1 MRKYYLQVYRGPWDS
16 WDQEDHI
23 LLEDLPFEPLLL
35 ERLASLGI
43 IAPKDGMLSQEEVE
57 RVNKILRLRQSLG
70 VNLSGATIII
80 ELLDRLEAM
89 EEEFARRHL
98 QGNRDK

>member
-1 MRKYYLQVYRGPWDS
+1 VRKYYLQVYSGPWDS
-16 WDQEDHI
+16 WNQEGRI
-23 LLEDLPFEPLLL
+23 LLDDLPFEPLLL
-35 ERLASLGI
+35 ERLAALGI
-43 IAPKDGMLSQEEVE
+43 IEPKDGMLSPEEVE

-89 EEEFARRHL
+89 EEEIERRR
-98 QGNRDK
+98 GV